1 MYYVEGE
8 EEPETDP
15 GKTQTPESQDEE
27 DKPADSQNTKPDI
40 PKNNSEDKDNANDQ
54 AESASSQIQLRSMQ
68 KRIGNHS
75 SVVNLK
81 GDGISD
87 LIAYLAVGR
96 KLLR

>member
-1 MYYVEGE
+1 
-8 EEPETDP
+8 
-15 GKTQTPESQDEE
+15 
-27 DKPADSQNTKPDI
+27 
-40 PKNNSEDKDNANDQ
+40 
-54 AESASSQIQLRSMQ
+54 MQ

-96 KLLR
+96 KMLR